1 MDKKNVKFFDG
12 CTRDLNKINYNR
24 EDIIEEESFLLLPR
38 VNSKKKTKVELKNN
52 MHPKNYDVEL
62 KSENIK
68 KTKQYDPYYGNHYG
82 PGRGFG
88 NMDMS
93 NDIRKGQFTRLSND
107 VFFKNQETMINER
120 SEFLSKNFQDPKNLI
135 LPFTRGGE
143 TTRKSTISKN
153 DNDCKEKYDFEY

>member
-1 MDKKNVKFFDG
+1 MGMDKKNVKFFDG
-12 CTRDLNKINYNR
+12 CKRDINNINYNR
-24 EDIIEEESFLLLPR
+24 EDIIDEESFLLLPR

-68 KTKQYDPYYGNHYG
+68 KTKQYDPYYG

-88 NMDMS
+88 NMDMN

-107 VFFKNQETMINER
+107 IFFKN
-120 SEFLSKNFQDPKNLI
+120 
-135 LPFTRGGE
+135 
-143 TTRKSTISKN
+143 
-153 DNDCKEKYDFEY
+153 

>member
-12 CTRDLNKINYNR
+12 CSRDANFNNYNKG
-24 EDIIEEESFLLLPR
+24 EIIQEESFLLLPR
-38 VNSKKKTKVELKNN
+38 VNSKKKTKIELKDT
-52 MHPKNYDVEL
+52 MHPQDFNVEL

-88 NMDMS
+88 NMDMN
-93 NDIRKGQFTRLSND
+93 NDIRKGEFTRLSND
-107 VFFKNQETMINER
+107 DYFKRQESIINDR
-120 SEFLSKNFQDPKNLI
+120 SEFLSKNYQDPKNLI

-143 TTRKSTISKN
+143 LTRKETISRKGKICN
-153 DNDCKEKYDFEY
+153 EKFDFKY